1 VIFYKIEVG
10 VYGVNAYIL
19 GDEDSKSAVVVD
31 PGGNPGEIKK
41 ILQKEKLSLKA
52 IILTHGHGDHI
63 GGIPDLLK
71 AYKVPVYIH
80 EKDARILRDKN
91 LNYSSRMPM
100 EEVEIHN
107 AVTMKDGDR
116 LEFDGLVVDIIHTP
130 GHSPGGITLKLED
143 RLITGDTLFK
153 GSIGRSD
160 LEGGNHDQLIASI
173 KSKLLKLDKNY
184 DIYPGHG
191 PKTTLEREKSENPFL
206 Q

>member
-1 VIFYKIEVG
+1 MIFYKIEVG